1 MEKQWSS
8 SKKKLHKNH
17 WIQAYSWSSTHT
29 WNGWLIFVL
38 FLFLFP
44 SLSFPLSL
52 FVLFLISR
60 LCVWGK
66 KASKKRED
74 LQGLYKGIYG
84 HTPSIPFTCSAACS
98 LFVCVSGWKSMCLL
112 SCWPVWVCLIT
123 CSSLLRQSRLSVLF
137 CVAFPSSS
145 SPLFFLNFTLCA
157 FLFIP
162 EWLDFLLVYTLVL
175 CLSNWHPTVII
186 ALVCQLIVWSKCK
199 CGHFLT
205 HTWGLHT
212 AVSSLCISFFYLLS
226 ISIL

>member
-8 SKKKLHKNH
+8 SKKKLNKNH

-123 CSSLLRQSRLSVLF
+123 CSSLLRQSRLSSFPPPHRFSSLTSHSVLF
-137 CVAFPSSS
+137 CSYLNDWISCWFIL
-145 SPLFFLNFTLCA
+145 LFFA
-157 FLFIP
+157 WVIDIP
-162 EWLDFLLVYTLVL
+162 Q
-175 CLSNWHPTVII
+175 S
-186 ALVCQLIVWSKCK
+186 
-199 CGHFLT
+199 
-205 HTWGLHT
+205 
-212 AVSSLCISFFYLLS
+212 
-226 ISIL
+226 